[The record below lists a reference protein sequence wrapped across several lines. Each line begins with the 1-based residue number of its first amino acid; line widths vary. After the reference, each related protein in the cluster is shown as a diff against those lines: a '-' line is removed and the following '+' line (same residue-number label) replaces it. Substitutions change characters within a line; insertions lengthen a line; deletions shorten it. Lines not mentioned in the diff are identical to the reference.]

1 MATITYVRKKHKG
14 YYLETQQEIDA
25 TVWEGQIGTTYEDF
39 LADMWIKLS
48 TAQVR
53 FHRKYPLASIK
64 EVIEMSLTPQP
75 GRTLEQAKSEKLAL
89 ITQYDESE
97 SVNGFEVVV
106 PAAMVNSSD
115 SSNSMDSNDSG
126 DSTEGEEPE
135 DTVTITD
142 WFTPTVRSNHKN
154 SLDSAETLGRPTV
167 DVPLGGQVVTLP
179 LQVAKIA
186 LARIQLYAD
195 TCYGVTA
202 THKANV
208 EALETI
214 EAVDGYDFT
223 QGYPERLVFDLTTQ
237 EEE

>member
-39 LADMWIKLS
+39 LNDMWIKLS

-53 FHRKYPLASIK
+53 FHKKYPLASVK
-64 EVIEMSLTPQP
+64 EVIEMSLTPDP
-75 GRTLEQAKSEKLAL
+75 GRTLEQAKSERLAL
-89 ITQYDESE
+89 IQQYDESE
-97 SVNGFEVVV
+97 SVNGFEVVL
-106 PAAMVNSSD
+106 PAAMVATENTE
-115 SSNSMDSNDSG
+115 NPENPENLG
-126 DSTEGEEPE
+126 EGEESE
-135 DTVTITD
+135 DTVTITA
-142 WFTPTVRSNHKN
+142 WFTAAERSNHKN
-154 SLDSAETLGRPTV
+154 TLDAAELLGLPSV

-214 EAVDGYDFT
+214 EAVDNYDYT
-223 QGYPERLVFDLTTQ
+223 QGYPERLTFDLT